1 MTGLEL
7 FGRNLGEFLVRE
19 RIGVG
24 GHGVVYRCE
33 QRDLGRDVVVKV
45 LRSRPGDSDRTER
58 FVREARLASQLEHP
72 FSAHVYAFGVEDDG
86 VLWIAMELI
95 RGNTLGEYLK
105 ARGPMPLAEFV
116 PFFECIS
123 EVVHAAHKRGIVHR
137 DLKPSNVMVVES
149 GGRLLPKLLD
159 FGISKISGAAGE
171 ADDEAHEDGGPDRA
185 AITTARLRLAPPPPP
200 DRTCSWS
207 APGTLR
213 LTPSGVMLGSMPY
226 MSPEQWRDPH
236 GVGPV
241 TDIYA
246 LGCLAFEALTGRTPF
261 LADSARG
268 YYNCHLEAEAPSL
281 GEGFPP
287 GADQAIRRAL
297 SKSPE
302 ARQETALGL
311 AADLRA
317 ALRAEPRE
325 QLRSAAQRW
334 EDRDRS
340 PAVLWAS
347 NDLSEVE
354 RAVPSKVMSELECS
368 FVAASHR
375 RARRRA
381 WARRVLVVAIAGS
394 AILAFAVHTTM
405 QARLAET
412 EARVAETEARAA
424 RELAEND
431 ARAARVLAEAKISE
445 SELEQGRAALLHG
458 EPEAQRHLAEAYKRD
473 PVPATAFMLARAMQ
487 PRLSELARL
496 QGTYGR
502 MWWATFSPDGSQ
514 VATADDRAAQIW
526 DGQTHRLLFTLPH
539 GSEVYQT
546 LYAPDGAW
554 LVTVT
559 ATRVKLW
566 NTKTGAFIRDLA
578 TPPDGTPP
586 PDFQRAAISSTGK
599 LVAAIYLD
607 GSVTRVWDAESGKLV
622 AELRDPHPD
631 GFVRLAFSRNDYL
644 AMTGGNDAHVFDPR
658 TWRRVL
664 TVSGPV
670 RSLAF
675 DARSRLAT
683 GSAAGDVSLFEIP
696 SGQRLR
702 QLRQF
707 GESVDALAF
716 SSDGEL
722 MAAGGRDGT
731 IQVWWTGSGALRSQ
745 LNPRRSKILAVE
757 FDPTSASLLAAHA
770 DGTAV
775 VADIAQGLPIAILD
789 GPRSALRVAGFGPRG
804 QVVGA
809 SRDGTARIWDA
820 TATYRRWGSEPMS
833 DDCGIVPG
841 VQPDGRFVAV
851 GCGTRSTRVW
861 DTAND
866 RLLAELPSVTP
877 IVSGGFTSAFPAVS
891 AGGDRAAIARGNAI
905 DVYALPGGQ
914 LLRRIEHAAPV
925 SAVAFAPTGRDVVS
939 GAIDGSILITREDGA
954 SRALQA
960 AAGIDVAELLPD
972 GHVVAGD
979 AERRLRV
986 FSPSG
991 AVLADLEVPV
1001 RVMSLRHEGSLLV
1014 ALPSYL
1020 AAASPPLVVDV
1031 AHPRIVARLEGH
1043 TGQVVSARWT
1053 SQGRIIT
1060 AGKDGTAR
1068 VWDGSTGTLLQTYQ
1082 GWSGLLTDAVLTSDG
1097 LVIGGDADG
1106 SLRFWDAASGVKLW
1120 TLPAHKSA
1128 VIGVHLEGVDIVTRG
1143 FAGEV
1148 SRWTLPPS
1156 RGVMKACA
1164 HHLPCATIP

>member
-19 RIGVG
+19 RIGLG

-45 LRSRPGDSDRTER
+45 RRSRPKDSDGTER

-86 VLWIAMELI
+86 VLWIAMEFV
-95 RGNTLGEYLK
+95 RGITLGAYLK

-116 PFFECIS
+116 PFFECIA
-123 EVVHAAHKRGIVHR
+123 EVVHAAHERGIVHR

-159 FGISKISGAAGE
+159 FGISKILGAAGE

-200 DRTCSWS
+200 DRTCTWS
-207 APGTLR
+207 AQGTLR
-213 LTPSGVMLGSMPY
+213 LTPSGMMLGSMPY
-226 MSPEQWRDPH
+226 MSPEQWLDPH

-246 LGCLAFEALTGRTPF
+246 LGCLAHEALTGRTPF
-261 LADSARG
+261 VADSARG

-302 ARQETALGL
+302 ARQQSALGL
-311 AADLRA
+311 AAEFRA

-340 PAVLWAS
+340 AAVLWAS
-347 NDLSEVE
+347 KDLSEVA
-354 RAVPSKVMSELECS
+354 RAVPSKAMSDLECS

-381 WARRVLVVAIAGS
+381 WARRVLVVAVAGS
-394 AILAFAVHTTM
+394 AILAFAVHATM
-405 QARLAET
+405 Q
-412 EARVAETEARAA
+412 ARVAETEARAA
-424 RELAEND
+424 RELAETE
-431 ARAARVLAEAKISE
+431 ARVA
-445 SELEQGRAALLHG
+445 ELEQGRAALLHG
-458 EPEAQRHLAEAYKRD
+458 EPEALRHLAKAYKRD

-487 PRLSELARL
+487 PRLNELARL

-539 GSEVYQT
+539 GTEVYQI
-546 LYAPDGAW
+546 LYAPDGSW

-566 NTKTGAFIRDLA
+566 DAKTGAFIRDLA
-578 TPPDGTPP
+578 TPPDEATP

-599 LVAAIYLD
+599 LVAAIYVD
-607 GSVTRVWDAESGKLV
+607 GSVTRVWDAESGKRA

-631 GFVRLAFSRNDYL
+631 GFVRLAFSQNDYL
-644 AMTGGNDAHVFDPR
+644 AMTGGNDAHVFDPL

-664 TVSGPV
+664 TVPGHV

-675 DARSRLAT
+675 DARGRLAT
-683 GSAAGDVSLFEIP
+683 GSTNGDVSLFEIP

-707 GESVDALAF
+707 GESVESLAF
-716 SSDGEL
+716 SSDGKL
-722 MAAGGRDGT
+722 VAAGGRDGT
-731 IQVWWTGSGALRSQ
+731 VQVWWTGSGELRSQ
-745 LNPRRSKILAVE
+745 LNPRRSRIVEVE

-775 VADIAQGLPIAILD
+775 VADTAQGLPLAILD
-789 GPRSALRVAGFGPRG
+789 GSRSALRVTRFGPRG
-804 QVVGA
+804 HVVGA
-809 SRDGTARIWDA
+809 FRDGTARIWDA
-820 TATYRRWGSEPMS
+820 TAPYRRWSSEPMS
-833 DDCGIVPG
+833 DDCASVPG
-841 VQPDGRFVAV
+841 VQPDSRFVAV
-851 GCGTRSTRVW
+851 GCGARPTRVW
-861 DTAND
+861 DTAHD

-877 IVSGGFTSAFPAVS
+877 IESGGFTSAFPAVS
-891 AGGDRAAIARGNAI
+891 AGGDRAAIARGNA
-905 DVYALPGGQ
+905 VELYALPGGR

-925 SAVAFAPTGRDVVS
+925 SAVAFATMGRDMVS
-939 GAIDGSILITREDGA
+939 GAVDGSILITRDDGA

-960 AAGIDVAELLPD
+960 AAGVDVAELLPD
-972 GHVVAGD
+972 GRVVASD
-979 AERRLRV
+979 AERHLRV

-991 AVLADLEVPV
+991 AVLADLEMPV
-1001 RVMSLRHEGSLLV
+1001 RMMSLRREGSRLV

-1020 AAASPPLVVDV
+1020 AAVSPPLVVDV
-1031 AHPRIVARLEGH
+1031 THPLVVARLEGH
-1043 TGQVVSARWT
+1043 IGQVKSARWI
-1053 SQGRIIT
+1053 SQGRIMT
-1060 AGKDGTAR
+1060 AGTDGAAR
-1068 VWDGSTGTLLQTYQ
+1068 VWNGATGTLLQTYR
-1082 GWSGLLTDAVLTSDG
+1082 GWPGPLWDAILTPDG

-1106 SLRFWDAASGVKLW
+1106 SLRFWDAASGAKLW
-1120 TLPAHKSA
+1120 TLPVHKSA
-1128 VIGVHLEGVDIVTRG
+1128 VSGVQLEGADIVTRG
-1143 FAGEV
+1143 VAGEI
-1148 SRWTLPPS
+1148 SRWRLPQS
-1156 RGVMKACA
+1156 GAVIEACA
-1164 HHLPCATIP
+1164 HHPPCAIVPR